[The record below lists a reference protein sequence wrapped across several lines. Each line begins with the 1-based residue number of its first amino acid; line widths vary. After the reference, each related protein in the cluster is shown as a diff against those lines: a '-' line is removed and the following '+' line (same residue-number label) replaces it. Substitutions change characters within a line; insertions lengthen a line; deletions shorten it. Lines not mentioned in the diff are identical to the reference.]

1 MAGPQRGFTL
11 IEALVAMVVLG
22 FLMTAAVPMYT
33 QWNQNLQI
41 RTAADSIINAL
52 QSARNEAIR
61 INQPVRF
68 ELTDASSATWRV
80 CPWDVVN
87 NDCVLGSAIQM
98 RDGVE
103 GGKNAKPGASSID
116 LGTYATALNPGDNL
130 PAGVTFSPLGRSTN
144 PGVDIRRIDVRNP
157 LLSAADERR
166 LVILVS
172 VGGQIRMCDPKHNRA
187 TNAQGC

>member
-1 MAGPQRGFTL
+1 MSRSRSGFTL

-52 QSARNEAIR
+52 QSARNEAVR
-61 INQPVRF
+61 LNQTVRF
-68 ELTDASSATWRV
+68 ELVDAGSATWRV

-87 NDCVLGSAIQM
+87 NDCVVGADVQR

-103 GGKNAKPGASSID
+103 GGKNAKPGGANID
-116 LGTYATALNPGDNL
+116 AGDYATALNPGDGL
-130 PAGVTFSPLGRSTN
+130 PAGVTFNPMGRSAN
-144 PGVDIRRIDVRNP
+144 PGVDLRRIDIRNP
-157 LLSAADERR
+157 LLNAADERR